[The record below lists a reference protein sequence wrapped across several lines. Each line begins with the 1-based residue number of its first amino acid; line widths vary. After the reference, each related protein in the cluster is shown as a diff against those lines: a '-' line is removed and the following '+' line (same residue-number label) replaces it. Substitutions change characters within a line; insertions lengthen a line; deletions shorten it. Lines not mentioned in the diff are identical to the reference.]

1 MNLSISDLE
10 QFSGVPVHTIRIWER
25 RYNALTPMRSAG
37 NTRFYGHDQLKKLL
51 NIVSL
56 NQAGLKISHVC
67 ALSEAEVNSLL
78 QKEID
83 KSASKT
89 GQFEYYIAQLLSAG
103 LVYDELKFNDLI
115 TGCIAQNGMKETY
128 QSVIYPI
135 LLRLGLMWRI
145 DQICPAQ
152 EHFLTGLIRQKL
164 MVAINDLSLKTQT
177 KSTWL
182 LFLPEDEVHDIGLL
196 FASYLLRSMG
206 HKVIFLGERVPFASV
221 MDVIEHNKINHVLMF
236 MVRLRPVEEA
246 NNYLNLLTEKLKNIT
261 VHLAGN
267 TKLISSL
274 KLGSKIK
281 WFKSIA
287 EFEQNVNNLSH
298 AN

>member
-10 QFSGVPVHTIRIWER
+10 QFSGVPVHTIRMWER

-37 NTRFYGHDQLKKLL
+37 NTRFYSHDQLKRLL

-56 NQAGLKISHVC
+56 NQAGLKISQVC
-67 ALSEAEVNSLL
+67 ALSEVEVNTLL

-83 KSASKT
+83 KTTSKT
-89 GQFEYYIAQLLSAG
+89 GQFEYYIAQLLNAG
-103 LVYDELKFNDLI
+103 LAYNELKFDDLI
-115 TGCIAQNGMKETY
+115 NSCISQNGMKETY

-206 HKVIFLGERVPFASV
+206 HKVIFLGERVPFTSI
-221 MDVIEHNKINHVLMF
+221 MDVIEHTKINHVLLF
-236 MVRLRPVEEA
+236 MVSLRPVEEA
-246 NNYLNLLTEKLKNIT
+246 NDYLNLLTEKLKNIT

-274 KLGSKIK
+274 KLSSKIK